1 MRLLI
6 EKYENSP
13 NNTNIQWL
21 YEDITSLRV
30 EKSSINKEDK
40 HEFWFLSESLN
51 LHFFDESVSDYY
63 GYLDEDDVALKLAD
77 WLFKESLEE
86 FRANTKRLLC
96 FHDGEQSDF
105 RVLNKQK
112 LSECL
117 NVPVTDLEMYLTSSS
132 PEGVFSDLC
141 LSDGP
146 HYYFDDSLFVELQP
160 VRTSDGCSAMK
171 ALNNTS
177 IDSGLQDD
185 VNTSNI
191 KLELN
196 NVFEEDPNGIPENQ
210 TYFKEELEENNN
222 HIKCEDGENET
233 ISVPKL
239 QIVGRHQV
247 KKVERSHDTY
257 PIVQHKRRGRPR
269 KLMAIIFFQFCS
281 DHCRILRADRFL
293 Y

>member
-1 MRLLI
+1 MKSLI

-13 NNTNIQWL
+13 NNSNIQWL
-21 YEDITSLRV
+21 YEDITSLHE
-30 EKSSINKEDK
+30 EKSNTKKDDK
-40 HEFWFLSESLN
+40 NQFWFLSESLN
-51 LHFFDESVSDYY
+51 LHFFDESISDYY
-63 GYLDEDDVALKLAD
+63 GYLNEDEVALKLAD

-86 FRANTKRLLC
+86 FRTNTKRLLC
-96 FHDGEQSDF
+96 FHDGEESDF

-117 NVPVTDLEMYLTSSS
+117 DVPVTDLEMYLTSSS
-132 PEGVFSDLC
+132 PQGVFSDLC

-160 VRTSDGCSAMK
+160 VKTFDGCNAIK

-177 IDSGLQDD
+177 IDSILPDD
-185 VNTSNI
+185 INTSNV
-191 KLELN
+191 EVEFN
-196 NVFEEDPNGIPENQ
+196 SVVEEDKNGILENR
-210 TYFKEELEENNN
+210 TCFKGELEEIA
-222 HIKCEDGENET
+222 IKCEEGENE
-233 ISVPKL
+233 IVSVPKL

-269 KLMAIIFFQFCS
+269 KLMAIIF
-281 DHCRILRADRFL
+281 I
-293 Y
+293 

>member
-21 YEDITSLRV
+21 YEDITSLRE
-30 EKSSINKEDK
+30 EKSSINKDDR

-51 LHFFDESVSDYY
+51 LHFFDESISDYY

-117 NVPVTDLEMYLTSSS
+117 DVPVTDLEMYLTSSS
-132 PEGVFSDLC
+132 PQGVFSDLC

-171 ALNNTS
+171 ALSNTEP
-177 IDSGLQDD
+177 QDD

-191 KLELN
+191 KVELN
-196 NVFEEDPNGIPENQ
+196 DVFEENPHRFEENR
-210 TYFKEELEENNN
+210 TYFKEELEEHNNPTKN
-222 HIKCEDGENET
+222 EDGENET
-233 ISVPKL
+233 VSVPKL

-257 PIVQHKRRGRPR
+257 PMVQHKRRGRPR
-269 KLMAIIFFQFCS
+269 KLMPMILFQFCFHRCS
-281 DHCRILRADRFL
+281 LLQADGFL
-293 Y
+293 S